1 MSVSSFLFKQSATL
15 TDNQCY
21 KIPRGFQLCV
31 YQRHIQ
37 MPLVDTDAARRH
49 HAIEALSTILAFRAG
64 CDENA
69 DYKYLM
75 ICYITLAI
83 SRVVILC
90 MFTSMQGALDDFVS
104 CPLHH
109 IYISTQT
116 TVWPKVTQNHKSWF
130 SNELWSFHSNPFQ
143 CKYSEVWRKNLYLP
157 SDPFVVWKA
166 MCAYNVFTRYSCCPW
181 WCWITLCRGRR
192 AHFKSGMC
200 CCSNKWFWVPLLM
213 QINRH

>member
-1 MSVSSFLFKQSATL
+1 MIYSRFNIDELHLIGITSHHSFCLYIYAELFDIPESLPTYSRMSVSSFLFKQSATL

-37 MPLVDTDAARRH
+37 MSLVDTDAARRH
-49 HAIEALSTILAFRAG
+49 HAIEALSTILALRAG
-64 CDENA
+64 FDDNA

-75 ICYITLAI
+75 ICYIILAI

-109 IYISTQT
+109 I
-116 TVWPKVTQNHKSWF
+116 
-130 SNELWSFHSNPFQ
+130 
-143 CKYSEVWRKNLYLP
+143 
-157 SDPFVVWKA
+157 
-166 MCAYNVFTRYSCCPW
+166 
-181 WCWITLCRGRR
+181 
-192 AHFKSGMC
+192 
-200 CCSNKWFWVPLLM
+200 
-213 QINRH
+213 